1 VGKFSP
7 LLIFCIFAQSFLT
20 TNDYQAAMTV
30 EEIKHK
36 ISEGGLKFTHQRMVI
51 YQAIEEAEDHP
62 TAERVFEYIKD
73 SNPTI
78 SLGTVYKTLD
88 TFVTHG
94 IIQKFVDNNGVMRFD
109 SILETHSH
117 LYCKK
122 TNEIRDYRNQE
133 LESLLKGFFEKNE
146 IRDFEVDEI
155 SIVIR
160 GQHK

>member
-1 VGKFSP
+1 M
-7 LLIFCIFAQSFLT
+7 
-20 TNDYQAAMTV
+20 NV
-30 EEIKHK
+30 EEIKNK

-51 YQAIEEAEDHP
+51 YQAIEDADNHP
-62 TAERVFEYIKD
+62 TAENVYELIKD
-73 SNPTI
+73 SNPSI

-94 IIQKFVDNNGVMRFD
+94 IIQKFIDNNGVMRFD

-133 LESLLKGFFEKNE
+133 LESLIKGFFDQNK
-146 IRDFEVDEI
+146 IQDFEVDEI

-160 GQHK
+160 GQRK

>member
-1 VGKFSP
+1 
-7 LLIFCIFAQSFLT
+7 
-20 TNDYQAAMTV
+20 MTV

-36 ISEGGLKFTHQRMVI
+36 ISAGGLKFTHQRMVI
-51 YQAIEEAEDHP
+51 YQAVEEADDHP
-62 TAERVFEYIKD
+62 TAERVYEYIKD

-78 SLGTVYKTLD
+78 SLGTVYMSLHAC
-88 TFVTHG
+88 VPHR
-94 IIQKFVDNNGVMRFD
+94 IIQMFVDNNGVMRFD

-122 TNEIRDYRNQE
+122 TNEIRDYRNEE
-133 LESLLKGFFEKNE
+133 LESLLKGFFEKHE
-146 IRDFEVDEI
+146 IHGFEVDEI